1 MERNERIRYFEKL
14 FDRVNTLNDEIER
27 GLRELAELSAELQA
41 YYSAEWREDFEA
53 DEAGLI
59 PDYVKRGVLSEDGL
73 WDALERAGE
82 LLRAHGAEEPEEA
95 CEEA

>member
-1 MERNERIRYFEKL
+1 MERNERIRHFEKL

-27 GLRELAELSAELQA
+27 GLRELAELSGELQA
-41 YYSAEWREDFEA
+41 YYSGEWREDFEA

-73 WDALERAGE
+73 WDAL
-82 LLRAHGAEEPEEA
+82 
-95 CEEA
+95 